1 MVKVARRKLLV
12 SKKNTA
18 VWLSLQSFILS
29 RQGERCLIMHS
40 AIFVVKPNTAHH
52 PKHLIPIVRHGG
64 GRVMVWACFAATGP
78 GYPPVTELTV
88 KSSVYQ
94 KYSRVRCDAICP
106 CKAPTTT
113 EWLKKKG
120 FKVLQ

>member
-1 MVKVARRKLLV
+1 MSLKRTRQYGLG
-12 SKKNTA
+12 
-18 VWLSLQSFILS
+18 LQSFILS

-40 AIFVVKPNTAHH
+40 AIFVVKPNTAHQL
-52 PKHLIPIVRHGG
+52 KHLIPIVRHGAE
-64 GRVMVWACFAATGP
+64 RVMVWACFAATGP

-88 KSSVYQ
+88 KSFVYQ